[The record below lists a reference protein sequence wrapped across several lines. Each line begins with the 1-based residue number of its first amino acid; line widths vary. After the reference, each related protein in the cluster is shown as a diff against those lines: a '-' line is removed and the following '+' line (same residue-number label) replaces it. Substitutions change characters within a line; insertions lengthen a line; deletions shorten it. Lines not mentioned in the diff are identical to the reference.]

1 MILCEFNGFIISWKI
16 NINILYV
23 MNTFL
28 RSDQVV
34 KQSTFLSKLSISQ
47 ISDYSVLV
55 LEYENL
61 IGWKMNQEL
70 VVDS

>member
-1 MILCEFNGFIISWKI
+1 
-16 NINILYV
+16 